1 MIGNGLCG
9 AGEKMGY
16 LIVVEI
22 LGYFG
27 ILLLQGIWYRRG
39 ELTENRFA
47 IMQTAFFSL
56 FFLSTL
62 LAISTT
68 LMVTTL
74 GVVLSL
80 VCWVFFYPF
89 ARWLYREML
98 AK

>member
-1 MIGNGLCG
+1 
-9 AGEKMGY
+9 MGY

-27 ILLLQGIWYRRG
+27 ILLLQGILYRRG
-39 ELTENRFA
+39 ELTEGRFA
-47 IMQTAFFSL
+47 ILQTAFFSL
-56 FFLSTL
+56 FFITTF

-68 LMVTTL
+68 AMVTTL

-80 VCWVFFYPF
+80 LCWVFVYPL
-89 ARWLYREML
+89 ARWIYREML